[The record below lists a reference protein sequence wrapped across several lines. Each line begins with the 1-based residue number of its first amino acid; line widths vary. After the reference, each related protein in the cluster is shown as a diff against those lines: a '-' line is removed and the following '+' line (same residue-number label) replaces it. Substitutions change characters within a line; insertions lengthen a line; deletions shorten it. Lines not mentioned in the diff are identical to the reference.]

1 MLHLTCFT
9 DFKGCKNDIFFDII
23 AYQLHNVEK
32 LYTSTYCTYHIRSHF
47 IIRLHTRNDLIGKLN
62 INKHTSK

>member
-9 DFKGCKNDIFFDII
+9 DFKGCKNDIMFDII
-23 AYQLHNVEK
+23 AYQVHNVEI
-32 LYTSTYCTYHIRSHF
+32 LYTSTHSTLTHLIRMLIRNDHIR
-47 IIRLHTRNDLIGKLN
+47 TLN